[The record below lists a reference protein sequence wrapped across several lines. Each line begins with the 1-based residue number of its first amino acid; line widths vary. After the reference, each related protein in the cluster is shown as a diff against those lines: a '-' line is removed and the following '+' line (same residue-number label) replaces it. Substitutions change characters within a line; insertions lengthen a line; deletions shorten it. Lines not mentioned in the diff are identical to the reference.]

1 MVNWGSLFAQIYSLK
16 KRANS
21 SSLKYCVQIK
31 TWGVDWNVEV
41 LQVKVVFIDRRSSEL
56 CGAGIDTDVPHGG
69 GGADDACLEVT
80 FLEGQGNSLSL
91 TETAGAQRGAR
102 SGTRKL
108 ETRSPANQ
116 PGQGSWLAKKTGSR
130 KLETSK
136 KIRKVGNSK
145 HGKTC
150 LN

>member
-1 MVNWGSLFAQIYSLK
+1 M
-16 KRANS
+16 
-21 SSLKYCVQIK
+21 
-31 TWGVDWNVEV
+31 

-69 GGADDACLEVT
+69 GGAHDARLEVT

-108 ETRSPANQ
+108 ETRSPLFSQ
-116 PGQGSWLAKKTGSR
+116 GEGPGWPR
-130 KLETSK
+130 RLE
-136 KIRKVGNSK
+136 VGNSK
-145 HGKTC
+145 PARKSVK
-150 LN
+150 